1 MSTTVPRAAR
11 RITREEGREAKVSPL
26 ELFFDLVFVF
36 ALTQVTAFMADDPTF
51 EAMGRGLLILA
62 LVWWAWSGYTW
73 LTSTVD
79 PEQTLPRLVMFA
91 AMGAM
96 LVVALATPGAFA
108 DDGVIWGLGYIAV
121 RVLHAALFSVAAA
134 DDPALAR
141 NVRFLVISVVPGGG
155 LILLGALAFD
165 GSARTLLWLLAVLL
179 DYGIVLLGSDS
190 GSWRVHAEHFAE
202 RFGLVM
208 IIAFGESIV
217 AIGIGAGD
225 LALDGLEI
233 LSALVGVG
241 IVCLLWWAY
250 FDLYALIAAR
260 AFREAVGG
268 AQARMARDS
277 YALLH
282 LPMIAGVV
290 LFALGVKKVLE
301 HPDDPLKAMPA
312 VALTAGLALY
322 ALAQVAFR
330 LRNVGTLATPRIVAA
345 AACLAVIP
353 LAREAPSLVALSVLA
368 LIWVALIAWET
379 LRYRDLRAEVR
390 AAAAG

>member
-165 GSARTLLWLLAVLL
+165 GSARTMLWLLAVLL

-277 YALLH
+277 YAVLH

-390 AAAAG
+390 AAAG